1 MVLGKNDDYIDL
13 LNEEDIMKPAS
24 NRSIENNVND

>member
-1 MVLGKNDDYIDL
+1 MILGKNEDYIDL

-24 NRSIENNVND
+24 NRSIDDNIDY